1 MTDPRTLPPEPPL
14 LTTARLRLRA
24 LRDDDDAALFAIFSD
39 AETMRYWSS
48 PPHLSIDVTRALVA
62 DVRARGVAGK
72 GYEWAITDAG
82 SDVAIGKIG
91 HWQWQEKH
99 SRSEVGF
106 ILRRDH
112 WRRGLAVE
120 ALTEVVRYGVT
131 TLGLHSIEAQLDA
144 ANLASARTLE
154 RVGFRRE
161 GCTRESYFDGT
172 RHGDTLIYG
181 LLAREFGGAGG

>member
-1 MTDPRTLPPEPPL
+1 MIDPRTLSPEPAL
-14 LTTARLRLRA
+14 LTTARLRMRG
-24 LRDDDDAALFAIFSD
+24 LRDDDAAALFAIFAD

-48 PPHLSIDVTRALVA
+48 PPHATIDVTRALIA
-62 DVRARGVAGK
+62 DVRARCAAARGL
-72 GYEWAITDAG
+72 EWAITEAD

-106 ILRRDH
+106 ILRRDY

-131 TLGLHSIEAQLDA
+131 TVGLHSMEAQLDA
-144 ANLASARTLE
+144 ANSGSARTLE

-172 RHGDTLIYG
+172 RHIDTLIYG
-181 LLAREFGGAGG
+181 LLAREFVAGRP